1 MNLSIAVFLLGVKER
16 QYFGNNKWD
25 DCGPAMALGV
35 LPEMRQ
41 PLGAPI
47 GNATRG
53 GSAAVTLRR
62 SFASGTK
69 VHVTYIGKK
78 TDGAKFCIN
87 WSDGASTGND
97 CQMEFVDSKATM
109 EASNAKAK
117 QGAPK

>member
-47 GNATRG
+47 GNATHGG
-53 GSAAVTLRR
+53 GSTAVTLRR

-69 VHVTYIGKK
+69 VHVTYIGKE
-78 TDGAKFCIN
+78 TDNAKFCIN

-97 CQMEFVDSKATM
+97 CQMELADSKSRM
-109 EASNAKAK
+109 ERNAKAK
-117 QGAPK
+117 HSAPK